1 MAGRAGDTAILFL
14 EDATAATMNPAEPV
28 RDQAQEGIDA
38 RFDRIMRE
46 YGPAISRVAF
56 GYERL
61 SGAREELI
69 QEIALAVWQAL
80 PRFREECSERT
91 LVFRIA
97 HNRGLTHVYRRAP
110 AQSSLDELTV
120 DPVDP
125 LPHPE
130 QKLAMSAERDRLR
143 AAVRRLP
150 LPYRKVIILAL
161 EELSHAQIAEVLGIS
176 ESNVGVRV
184 SRAKAQLKKILEA
197 SS

>member
-1 MAGRAGDTAILFL
+1 MAACGNSAMLFLQDTAV
-14 EDATAATMNPAEPV
+14 TMNPAEPV
-28 RDQAQEGIDA
+28 REKTKEGVDT

-61 SGAREELI
+61 RGAREELM
-69 QEIALAVWQAL
+69 QEIALAIWQAL

-97 HNRGLTHVYRRAP
+97 HNRGLTHVYKRRP
-110 AQSSLDELTV
+110 AQPSLDELARE
-120 DPVDP
+120 PVDP
-125 LPHPE
+125 RPHPE
-130 QKLAMSAERDRLR
+130 QTLTSSAERDRLR

-150 LPYRKVIILAL
+150 LSYRQVIMLAL

-176 ESNVGVRV
+176 ESNVGVRL
-184 SRAKAQLKKILEA
+184 SRAKGELKKILEA
-197 SS
+197 RS